1 MIARRLLEALLRL
14 YPPGF
19 RERYEAEMR
28 EVIRRDYARGQ
39 GSSALALL
47 VNALLAW
54 VDLGWQLLRRGSVF
68 DLRGLRRARGFGTT
82 VVLVVAGA
90 VAITTAAS
98 GFIRGTL
105 LRSPSYDEPE
115 RLVFVWGSNA
125 SNGQIRDV
133 VSGPVFLDL
142 RREVST
148 LEELAAL
155 HAGSAVIVR
164 DGRPQVLDSLEVSV
178 DFLRV
183 LGVSPALGRDFG
195 DEHRT
200 SGGPS
205 AVILSHAFWREHLG
219 SDPNAIGGTLTLNR
233 SPHTILGVMGP
244 EFEFLGQSHALLP
257 LREDELLS
265 EDRTFY
271 YYWLIGR
278 LAPGATPG
286 AATRELSALLSR
298 IAVED
303 PRLGGW
309 SVLVERV
316 DETSVAAVR
325 PLLVA
330 IAGAVLLVVLTG
342 AANLASLNLVRTL
355 GRARELYVRAALGAR
370 GSEIARLILAET
382 GALAISG
389 AALGLILGVAL
400 LRWLER
406 IVPASIPIPG
416 SAATVHA
423 VRGILDF
430 PVLLPGVAA
439 ALLVWLFMNFPSL
452 VRHRLTGTPRALRLV
467 VALELTLATV
477 LLLAAGLLSRAA
489 DRLLHVDPG
498 VDPEGLLT
506 FYIGE
511 LDAPDPAV
519 RARYFREVTRRIE
532 EVPGV
537 VRAGATDYAPFQGED
552 DFMGFRLPDRSP
564 PEPGR
569 GPREEWRRVTDGFF
583 EAAGIAILR
592 GRGFEPEDYEVPP
605 AVAVLN
611 EAFGEKYWPLSD
623 PVGKRIQP
631 ALSAYGLLEVV
642 GVVEDV
648 PERGPALPPPPTFF
662 VPLHGNPRDNMA
674 VFVRFEGDP
683 IESLEAVKE
692 AAWSVDSSQPIDRVF
707 PMTALLE
714 STVVFPRLAR
724 NLVSQFAAIALG
736 LGALGLFGVSS
747 YAVRTRRPELG
758 IRLALGATPRK
769 LQRHLVTELARLASI
784 GLSLGILLGVGA
796 AFVARALLHGVSPVD
811 PWSVGGAAAIV
822 AGAALLSTYLPARA
836 IARIDPSRSIR
847 AL

>member
-28 EVIRRDYARGQ
+28 EVIRRDYARGRSVS
-39 GSSALALL
+39 GLALA

-54 VDLGWQLLRRGSVF
+54 VDLGWQMLRRGSVF
-68 DLRGLRRARGFGTT
+68 DLRGLRRARSFGTV

-98 GFIRGTL
+98 GFLRGTL
-105 LRSPSYDEPE
+105 LRAPSYPEPE
-115 RLVFVWGSNA
+115 RLVFAWGSNA

-142 RREVST
+142 RREAAI
-148 LEELAAL
+148 LEGLAAL
-155 HAGSAVIVR
+155 HSGSAVIVR

-205 AVILSHAFWREHLG
+205 AVILSHAFWRDHLG
-219 SDPNAIGGTLTLNR
+219 SDLNAIGGTITLNR
-233 SPHTILGVMGP
+233 SPHTVLGVMGP
-244 EFEFLGQSHALLP
+244 EFEFLGQSLVLLP
-257 LREDELLS
+257 LREDELLL

-271 YYWLIGR
+271 NYWLIGR

-316 DETSVAAVR
+316 DQISVAAVR

-330 IAGAVLLVVLTG
+330 IACAVALVVLTA

-355 GRARELYVRAALGAR
+355 ARSRELFVRAAIGA
-370 GSEIARLILAET
+370 GPSEMARLVLVET
-382 GALAISG
+382 GALAIAG
-389 AALGLILGVAL
+389 AALGLVLGFAL
-400 LRWLER
+400 LKWLDG
-406 IVPASIPIPG
+406 IVPGSIPIPG
-416 SAATVHA
+416 SAAAVSAVRGAYDVPVVLSGLGVAFLVWLPTSLPSFLTRA
-423 VRGILDF
+423 VRGIR
-430 PVLLPGVAA
+430 VVVAA
-439 ALLVWLFMNFPSL
+439 
-452 VRHRLTGTPRALRLV
+452 
-467 VALELTLATV
+467 ELALATV
-477 LLLAAGLLSRAA
+477 LLVGAGLLSRAA
-489 DRLLHVDPG
+489 DRLLAVDPG

-511 LDAPDPAV
+511 LGDPDPAA
-519 RARYFREVTRRIE
+519 RARYFREVARRIE
-532 EVPGV
+532 ELPGV

-552 DFMGFRLPDRSP
+552 DFMGFRLPDRPP

-569 GPREEWRRVTDGFF
+569 GPREEWRRVTEGFF
-583 EAAGIAILR
+583 EAARTTILR
-592 GRGFEPEDYEVPP
+592 GRGFEPEDYEMPP
-605 AVAVLN
+605 AVAVVN
-611 EAFGEKYWPLSD
+611 VAFAEKYWPASD
-623 PVGKRIQP
+623 PVGKRMRP
-631 ALSAYGLLEVV
+631 ALAEYGLLEVV

-648 PERGPALPPPPTFF
+648 PERGPALPPPPVFF
-662 VPLHGNPRDNMA
+662 VPLHGSPRDNMA
-674 VFVRFEGDP
+674 MFVRFDGDP
-683 IESLEAVKE
+683 VESLEAVKE
-692 AAWSVDSSQPIDRVF
+692 AAWSVDSSQPIDRIF
-707 PMTALLE
+707 PMNALLE
-714 STVVFPRLAR
+714 STVVLPRLAR
-724 NLVSQFAAIALG
+724 NLVAQFAAIALA

-758 IRLALGATPRK
+758 IRLALGATPRR
-769 LQRHLVTELARLASI
+769 LQRHLVAELAGLASI

-796 AFVARALLHGVSPVD
+796 AFIARALLHGVSPVD
-811 PWSVGGAAAIV
+811 PWSLGSATAIV